1 MGKDMF
7 EKSIYQIY
15 LNNASSSGISII
27 VPKFSR
33 DRMYSLPEFQN
44 RRDFHLLYSKYVDL
58 MKDMYGKEWVSF
70 NLAETTVLFEII
82 AEIAGEDIC
91 YMMKCGDCEYG
102 EIYREQLLDGVR
114 ESIKYLQSHTDWY
127 CKEKEFYLGCKDKWS
142 EGWTDRDVAM
152 DSLKELEEFLSS
164 VRNVTVVIEDDMES
178 CEHENMWYAA
188 DIYRREMKLERL
200 KMFTRMLEEI
210 NGMEY
215 AVCGARNGAMIDD
228 GEGGEIPEE
237 MPKASNELDSFIMF
251 AKDEEMMI
259 MFGDHIDDDLYN
271 CFDDAQFR
279 IDRWLNL

>member
-7 EKSIYQIY
+7 EKTIFKNI
-15 LNNASSSGISII
+15 SSSGISII

-33 DRMYSLPEFQN
+33 DRMYSLPQFQD
-44 RRDFHLLYSKYVDL
+44 RRDFHGLYGEYVDL
-58 MKDMYGKEWVSF
+58 MKNMYGKEWVSF

-82 AEIAGEDIC
+82 TEISGEDIC
-91 YMMKCGDCEYG
+91 YMIKCEDCEYG

-114 ESIKYLQSHTDWY
+114 ESIKYLQSHPDWY

-188 DIYRREMKLERL
+188 DVYRREMELERL

-210 NGMEY
+210 NDMEY
-215 AVCGARNGAMIDD
+215 TICGARTGAMIDD

-251 AKDEEMMI
+251 AKDKEMMI